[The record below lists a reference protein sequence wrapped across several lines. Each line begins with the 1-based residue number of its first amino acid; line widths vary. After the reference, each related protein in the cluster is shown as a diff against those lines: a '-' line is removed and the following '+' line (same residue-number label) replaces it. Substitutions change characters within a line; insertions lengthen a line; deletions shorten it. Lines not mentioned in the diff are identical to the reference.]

1 MLDLGEIRKNIDG
14 IDRQLVSLFEE
25 RMRLTSQVAEYKI
38 ETGKKVLD
46 PERERQKLEAI
57 KSLVEKEDNK
67 HPIADLFSQIMANSR
82 KGQYMLLE
90 KMGQTLREPYEAVDE
105 IKKEGAKVVYQ
116 GVAGAYAYA
125 AMLDYFGEDVDN
137 FNVPTWKDAMEAV
150 KEGKAD
156 YAVLPIENSTTGSIT
171 AVYDLL
177 QEYNNYI
184 VAEVYVKVEHV
195 LMGLKGTDLSKVTT
209 VYSHAQGLTQCESF
223 LESHKD
229 WQQISQPNT
238 AVAAKKIFEDKDNSH
253 VAIASKEAAKL
264 YGLEILK
271 TDIAD
276 EANNTT
282 RFVIVS
288 KTRTFVKNAKKTSIV
303 FECVNEPGS
312 LYNLLSHII
321 YNGLNMT
328 KIESRP
334 IEGRQWEFR
343 FFVDIEGNIND
354 QRVMNALRGI
364 EEESKSIRL
373 LGNY

>member
-46 PERERQKLEAI
+46 SERERQKLEAI
-57 KSLVEKEDNK
+57 KALVQNEDNK

-105 IKKEGAKVVYQ
+105 INKEGAKVVYQ

-125 AMLDYFGEDVDN
+125 AMLDYFGNDVDN

>member
-334 IEGRQWEFR
+334 SEKKLGDYWFWIDTTIDELNKKTDVFFDILNSKCSYFR
-343 FFVDIEGNIND
+343 I
-354 QRVMNALRGI
+354 LGI
-364 EEESKSIRL
+364 
-373 LGNY
+373 Y

>member
-364 EEESKSIRL
+364 EEESRSIRL

>member
-57 KSLVEKEDNK
+57 KALVQNEDNK

-105 IKKEGAKVVYQ
+105 INKEGAKVVYQ

-125 AMLDYFGEDVDN
+125 AMLDYFGNDVDN

-364 EEESKSIRL
+364 EEESRSIRL

>member
-1 MLDLGEIRKNIDG
+1 MLDLGEIRENIDN
-14 IDRQLVSLFEE
+14 IDKQLVQLFEE
-25 RMRLTSQVAEYKI
+25 RMRLTGQVAEFKLQ
-38 ETGKKVLD
+38 TGKKVLD
-46 PERERQKLEAI
+46 EERERQKIEAI
-57 KSLVEKEDNK
+57 NKLVTKKENE
-67 HPIADLFSQIMANSR
+67 HPIDDLFSHIMANSR
-82 KGQYMLLE
+82 KWQYMLLE
-90 KMGQTLREPYEAVDE
+90 KNGQSLREPFEIVDK
-105 IKKEGAKVVYQ
+105 INTDNIKVVYQ
-116 GVAGAYAYA
+116 GVPGAYAYA
-125 AMLDYFGEDVDN
+125 AMIDYFGEDIDN
-137 FNVPTWKDAMEAV
+137 FNVSTWKDAMEAV

-195 LMGLKGTDLSKVTT
+195 LMGLVGTDLSKVTT

-288 KTRTFVKNAKKTSIV
+288 KTRTFIKDAKKTSIV

-354 QRVMNALRGI
+354 QVVMNALRGI

>member
-57 KSLVEKEDNK
+57 KALVQKEDNK

-364 EEESKSIRL
+364 EEESRSIRL

>member
-1 MLDLGEIRKNIDG
+1 MLDLGEIRGNIDT
-14 IDRQLVSLFEE
+14 IDKQLVELFEE
-25 RMRLTSQVAEYKI
+25 RMRLTSQVAQYKI
-38 ETGKKVLD
+38 QTGKKVLD
-46 PERERQKLEAI
+46 PQRERQKLDDI
-57 KSLVEKEDNK
+57 QTMVKCEDNK
-67 HPIADLFSQIMANSR
+67 HAIVDLFSQIMANSR

-105 IKKEGAKVVYQ
+105 IKKDNVKVVYQ
-116 GVAGAYAYA
+116 GVAGAYSYA
-125 AMLDYFGEDVDN
+125 AMMQYFGKDVDN

-150 KEGKAD
+150 KDGRAD
-156 YAVLPIENSTTGSIT
+156 FAVLPIENSTTGSIT

-184 VAEVYVKVEHV
+184 VAEQYVKVEHV
-195 LMGLKGTDLSKVTT
+195 LMGLPGTDLSKVTT

-223 LESHKD
+223 LESHRE

-238 AVAAKKIFEDKDNSH
+238 AMAAKKIFEEKDSTH
-253 VAIASKEAAKL
+253 IAIASREAAKL
-264 YGLEILK
+264 YGLEVLK

-276 EANNTT
+276 EANNVT
-282 RFVIVS
+282 RFVIIS
-288 KTRTFVKNAKKTSIV
+288 KTRTFIKDAKKTSIV

-321 YNGLNMT
+321 YNGLNMI

-343 FFVDIEGNIND
+343 FFVDFEGNIND
-354 QRVMNALRGI
+354 QVVMNALRGI

>member
-1 MLDLGEIRKNIDG
+1 MLDLGEIRKNIYG

-364 EEESKSIRL
+364 EEESRSIRL

>member
-1 MLDLGEIRKNIDG
+1 ML
-14 IDRQLVSLFEE
+14 
-25 RMRLTSQVAEYKI
+25 
-38 ETGKKVLD
+38 
-46 PERERQKLEAI
+46 
-57 KSLVEKEDNK
+57 
-67 HPIADLFSQIMANSR
+67 
-82 KGQYMLLE
+82 
-90 KMGQTLREPYEAVDE
+90 
-105 IKKEGAKVVYQ
+105 
-116 GVAGAYAYA
+116 
-125 AMLDYFGEDVDN
+125 
-137 FNVPTWKDAMEAV
+137 
-150 KEGKAD
+150 
-156 YAVLPIENSTTGSIT
+156 
-171 AVYDLL
+171 
-177 QEYNNYI
+177 
-184 VAEVYVKVEHV
+184 
-195 LMGLKGTDLSKVTT
+195 
-209 VYSHAQGLTQCESF
+209 
-223 LESHKD
+223 
-229 WQQISQPNT
+229 QQQ
-238 AVAAKKIFEDKDNSH
+238 
-253 VAIASKEAAKL
+253 EAAKL

-364 EEESKSIRL
+364 EEESRSIRL